1 MARLEWS
8 PKYLTGIDV
17 IDSDHQGLFRAINDL
32 HDRLIGKAQAKDV
45 EDALNMLVD
54 YVDAHFARE
63 EALMQAANYPDVV
76 EHTSSHRRISRQV
89 HDYQTAYEENGGV
102 IDVDSFLD
110 FLGNWLKGHIAMT
123 DTDYIPYVKKLDN

>member
-8 PKYLTGIDV
+8 PKYLTGIDA

-32 HDRLIGKAQAKDV
+32 HDRLAGASEAKDV
-45 EDALNMLVD
+45 EDTLNMLVD

-63 EALMQAANYPDVV
+63 EALMQAADYPDVV
-76 EHTSSHRRISRQV
+76 EHTSTHRRISRQV
-89 HDYQTAYEENGGV
+89 HDYQTACEENGRI
-102 IDVDSFLD
+102 IDVDAFLD

-123 DTDYIPYVKKLDN
+123 DTDYIPYVKKMDG